1 MKRQLNAICILMFL
15 CIGLML
21 APHAYVIGS
30 SFVEGMEYGMEQA
43 LEAEK
48 AGIED
53 IHANVLSPLEVS
65 LWPQSLSI
73 SPDKVYNKKTGEWLP
88 AQHLKS
94 LLWVKSNRSFVFTAI
109 QSLFSILGLVA
120 VVWAVVIFYRLI
132 NAINHQVIFEW
143 INVRRL
149 NRIGIALLVSFCM
162 LQTVWIFNY
171 FSVKEMIELEGYKFN
186 FFGDFKAIHLVLAL
200 VALLVGRIFAM
211 GITLREEQ
219 ELTI

>member
-30 SFVEGMEYGMEQA
+30 GFWDGMKYGMEQA
-43 LEAEK
+43 EKAEK
-48 AGIED
+48 AGVKD
-53 IHANVLSPLEVS
+53 IHANVLSPLEIS
-65 LWPQSLSI
+65 LWPRSLSI

-94 LLWVKSNRSFVFTAI
+94 LLWVKSNRSFAFTVV
-109 QSLFSILGLVA
+109 QSLFSILGLGA
-120 VVWAVVIFYRLI
+120 VVWAVIIFYRLI

-143 INVRRL
+143 VNVRRL

-171 FSVKEMIELEGYKFN
+171 CSVKEMVELEGYEFN
-186 FFGDFKAIHLVLAL
+186 FFGDFKVIHLVLAL